1 MTTSCATIA
10 RWKNSTR
17 NPRSRICAIS
27 IARKVKPEVAAAPKI
42 NTEPS
47 YRDVDRS
54 VLRVMEPA
62 GLAYWAWIGFCF
74 TLVGIAAGVWL
85 RRIYSGLGGAG
96 VPQPVMW
103 GL

>member
-42 NTEPS
+42 NTEQS
-47 YRDVDRS
+47 YRDIARS
-54 VLRVMEPA
+54 LLRVMEPA
-62 GLAYWAWIGFCF
+62 AVAHRAWG
-74 TLVGIAAGVWL
+74 GVCL
-85 RRIYSGLGGAG
+85 TLGGHQPGVDVRAG
-96 VPQPVMW
+96 HSGVGEARGPPP
-103 GL
+103 GR